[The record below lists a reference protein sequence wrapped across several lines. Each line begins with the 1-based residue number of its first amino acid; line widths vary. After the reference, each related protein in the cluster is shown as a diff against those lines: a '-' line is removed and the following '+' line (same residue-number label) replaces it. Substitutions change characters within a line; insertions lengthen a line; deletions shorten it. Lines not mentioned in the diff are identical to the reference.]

1 MNPSQDSID
10 LTRVGPGTVMGNFMR
25 QYWIPAA
32 KSSELQRDGAPMR
45 LMLLGEKLIAFR
57 DTQGRV
63 GVMDHRCPHRC
74 ASLFLGRNEDDGIR
88 CIYHGWKFDVEG
100 NCVDMPSVPPSQDFK
115 DKVKARAFK
124 VTERNGLIWVYMGP
138 RQSAPPPLPM
148 VEATLLAEGEVTI
161 SFMQRR
167 CNWMQALEGDIDTS
181 HFGFLHVGHLDP
193 DNVPPGHP
201 LEHTASERAPEYHV
215 RDAPWG
221 TSYGAYR
228 SVRPGTTY
236 WRFANY
242 MFPFWTQTPQGE
254 FPRNIQAR
262 AWVPLDDEHTM
273 MIFWKQNNGQAGTNA
288 PLKDGRPLGGTRPAP
303 DWQPVSTDW
312 LGRYRTVANESNDWL
327 IDREWPVLVYVAV
340 LIVIG
345 YGPSLAWVWYVQRTW
360 GGGRWSSVGWRFA
373 WGDLWRGP
381 VAYLI
386 AIGTQILQITCPT
399 MKFSAGSAPMPS
411 AAIYV
416 GPSWSCQ
423 YSISRYDKLN
433 SEWSISAGCSTPNA
447 NASRIMVSQPRP
459 ARRVTSRIISVAP
472 PYSGPKKISPKS
484 RAPKSPVDVS

>member
-74 ASLFLGRNEDDGIR
+74 ASLFLGRNEEDGIR

-100 NCVDMPSVPPSQDFK
+100 NCVDMPSVPAGHDFK

-124 VTERNGLIWVYMGP
+124 VAERNGLIWVYMGE
-138 RQSAPPPLPM
+138 RKQAPPLPM
-148 VEATLLAEGEVTI
+148 VEATLLDESEVAI
-161 SFMQRR
+161 SFMQRN

-193 DNVPPGHP
+193 DNVPAGHP

-215 RDAPWG
+215 RDTPWG
-221 TSYGAYR
+221 TNYGAYR
-228 SVRPGTTY
+228 TVRPQTTY

-242 MFPFWTQTPQGE
+242 MLPFWTQTPQGE

-262 AWVPLDDEHTM
+262 AWVPLDDTHTM
-273 MIFWKQNNGQAGTNA
+273 MIFWKQKNGLAGTNT
-288 PLKDGRPLGGTRPAP
+288 PLKDGKSLGGTRPAP

-312 LGRYRTVANESNDWL
+312 LGRYRTVAVEANDWL
-327 IDREWPVLVYVAV
+327 IDREAQRSNRIYSGIDHVALQDQAVTESMGGITDHGFEHLGPGDLMIARTRRRALQAARAFAGGAPAPLVDQPEVYMGARSGFFE
-340 LIVIG
+340 L
-345 YGPSLAWVWYVQRTW
+345 P
-360 GGGRWSSVGWRFA
+360 SSVPWQE
-373 WGDLWRGP
+373 
-381 VAYLI
+381 AYES
-386 AIGTQILQITCPT
+386 Q
-399 MKFSAGSAPMPS
+399 MKTA
-411 AAIYV
+411 
-416 GPSWSCQ
+416 
-423 YSISRYDKLN
+423 
-433 SEWSISAGCSTPNA
+433 E
-447 NASRIMVSQPRP
+447 
-459 ARRVTSRIISVAP
+459 
-472 PYSGPKKISPKS
+472 
-484 RAPKSPVDVS
+484 RAPRASAEMASAK

>member
-1 MNPSQDSID
+1 MNTLQDSID

-74 ASLFLGRNEDDGIR
+74 ASLFLDRNEEDGIR

-100 NCVDMPSVPPSQDFK
+100 NCVDMPSVPASQDFK

-124 VTERNGLIWVYMGP
+124 VAERNGLIWVYMGP
-138 RQSAPPPLPM
+138 RQEAPPLPM
-148 VEATLLAEGEVTI
+148 VEATLLDERNVSI

-193 DNVPPGHP
+193 DNVPSGHP

-228 SVRPGTTY
+228 SVRPNTTY

-273 MIFWKQNNGQAGTNA
+273 MIFWKQNIGQAGTNA
-288 PLKDGRPLGGTRPAP
+288 PLKDGKPLGGTRPAP

-312 LGRYRTVANESNDWL
+312 LGRYRTVANDTNDWL
-327 IDREWPVLVYVAV
+327 IDREAQRSNRIYSGIDHVALQDQAVTESMGAITDHGFEHLGPGDLMIARTRRRALQAARAFAGGAPAPLVDQPEIYMGARS
-340 LIVIG
+340 G
-345 YGPSLAWVWYVQRTW
+345 YFELPSSVPWQDAYESQMQTVQR
-360 GGGRWSSVGWRFA
+360 
-373 WGDLWRGP
+373 
-381 VAYLI
+381 
-386 AIGTQILQITCPT
+386 
-399 MKFSAGSAPMPS
+399 APQ
-411 AAIYV
+411 AAAE
-416 GPSWSCQ
+416 
-423 YSISRYDKLN
+423 L
-433 SEWSISAGCSTPNA
+433 A
-447 NASRIMVSQPRP
+447 P
-459 ARRVTSRIISVAP
+459 A
-472 PYSGPKKISPKS
+472 K
-484 RAPKSPVDVS
+484 